1 MKEIKNWKLAT
12 VFDIEANG
20 LLEEATMFHVL
31 SFHMADGKSGSIWG
45 DNHERFRAFCKYHID
60 NEIPVVAH
68 RGILFDIPLCEKL
81 LGMDLSKL
89 MVIDTLAI
97 SWYLNTKRKVH
108 GLDSF
113 LEDYGIPKPKVGEA
127 EWVKPIRGISVSMK
141 KIDKDNKTL
150 VYKYIVEP
158 KSPDQGYIENGLD
171 LNRLD
176 YKYLNSLESEE
187 DYNLRV
193 KEHLELMKVRCE
205 EDVKINVALWKDIM
219 KRLHEMYT
227 ITKHCIDSGKVN
239 PLRMSE
245 NETVYLDRYINTSTV
260 DEYIGR
266 CLTFLM
272 FKMDCARLQ
281 EKTRWKA
288 DIDYLKE
295 TEKELLGMIE
305 PAKAALEAIMPPI
318 PVYGNRKKPED
329 PLKKDGTLKVSAVKW
344 NEAIEQLG
352 FKDHFGN
359 PKVKTVDGDKNS
371 LKILTSYKEPNAG
384 SSSQLKDLFFSH
396 GWKPETF
403 KYVKDEDAMQAWVK
417 GGFKK
422 SEKPV
427 PRMIPQISK
436 DGEDGKELCPSLIK
450 LAEKVPEILKYDRYT
465 MIKHRWDTVKGFLRD
480 VSEDGYLQASI
491 GGFTNTL
498 RVQHREIVNLV
509 GVDKPYGEN
518 IRGALTCS
526 EGEVLLGS
534 DLSSLE
540 DRVKHHFM
548 LPHDPSYVETMMAD
562 DYDPHILT
570 AHSANMI
577 TDEELE
583 GFKKG
588 TLSGAIKDAVAKA
601 RKGGKTTNYAC
612 LPVDN
617 SQVLT
622 VKGWR
627 YYYDLKVGD
636 TVLTYNTEKG
646 IIEKDKILDTV
657 FIKDQDIITMSN
669 KHWSIESTKDHRW
682 YGWQRRAKGHTRSG
696 NLERYSEFG
705 FKTTEDINSEF
716 NIIASAPY
724 KSVTDSNVSVED
736 ASFVGWLLSDGY
748 YKWSK
753 DTKKTSS
760 SFGKKRGIIG
770 TIAQAQHKF
779 YKELEDCLNKVGAE
793 YTQHV
798 DSTGIK
804 TSPVNKYDLKSSWL
818 RGFMDRVIG
827 VRKNKHE
834 VDWVGWI
841 LSLTDEAREG
851 FLYSFW
857 LADGDTKGH
866 KFNKNMKITQN
877 EGNICDAVLL
887 SMYFMGNRVT
897 NNLKQGKCRLLTQ
910 ISRPHVTA
918 QELDKKYS
926 GVKDVFCI
934 TTNNGTFVTKQ
945 DNTITITGN
954 CVYGGSPD
962 AIARGGDLDISTAK
976 LLHEGY
982 WKLNWSV
989 KAIAE
994 EQCVFED
1001 SRKQKWLINPING
1014 IAYSL
1019 RTEKDRFSTLCQG
1032 TGSYFFDMWVDRIL
1046 NVMEQKL
1053 GYKTLTG
1060 SFHDEIVLCFK
1071 DLEGMR
1077 DEMESIV
1084 LDAIDY
1090 VSDKYM
1096 LRRRLGADVQFDN
1109 RYSGI
1114 H

>member
-12 VFDIEANG
+12 VFDIESNG

-31 SFHMADGKSGSIWG
+31 SFHMANGKTGNISG
-45 DNHERFRAFCKYHID
+45 DNHERFKAFCNYHID

-68 RGILFDIPLCEKL
+68 RGILFDVPLCEKL
-81 LGMDLSKL
+81 LDMDLSKL

-97 SWYLNTKRKVH
+97 SWYLNTKRKLH

-127 EWVKPIRGISVSMK
+127 EWVKPIRGIKLSTK
-141 KIDKDNKTL
+141 KEGKGSKSL
-150 VYKYIVEP
+150 VYKYIIDPEDP
-158 KSPDQGYIENGLD
+158 SEDYIINGVLMDEQD
-171 LNRLD
+171 LS
-176 YKYLNSLESEE
+176 YLHSMESET
-187 DYNLRV
+187 DYNHRV
-193 KEHLELMKVRCE
+193 KEHIQLMEKRCE

-219 KRLHEMYT
+219 ARLNEMYT
-227 ITKHCIDSGKVN
+227 ITKHCVDTGKVN
-239 PLRMSE
+239 PLRMSKDE
-245 NETVYLDRYINTSTV
+245 VVYLDRYVDTSTV
-260 DEYIGR
+260 DEYIER

-288 DIDYLKE
+288 DIDYLE
-295 TEKELLGMIE
+295 DTEKELLGLIE

-318 PVYGNRKKPED
+318 PVYGNRKKPDE
-329 PLKKDGTLKVSAVKW
+329 PLKKDGTLKVAAEKW
-344 NEAIEQLG
+344 NEAISELG

-359 PKVKTVDGDKNS
+359 PKVKHVEGDENS

-403 KYVKDEDAMQAWVK
+403 KFVKDDEAMEAWVK
-417 GGFKK
+417 GGFRKAD
-422 SEKPV
+422 KPV

-436 DGEDGKELCPSLIK
+436 DGDDGKELCPSLIK

-480 VSEDGYLQASI
+480 VSQDGYLMASI

-518 IRGALTCS
+518 IRGALTCL
-526 EGEVLLGS
+526 EDELLLGS

-548 LPHDPSYVETMMAD
+548 LPHDPKYVETMMAD

-588 TLSGAIKDAVAKA
+588 TLSGAIKEAVSKA
-601 RKGGKTTNYAC
+601 RKGGKVTNYC
-612 LPVDN
+612 
-617 SQVLT
+617 S
-622 VKGWR
+622 
-627 YYYDLKVGD
+627 
-636 TVLTYNTEKG
+636 
-646 IIEKDKILDTV
+646 
-657 FIKDQDIITMSN
+657 
-669 KHWSIESTKDHRW
+669 
-682 YGWQRRAKGHTRSG
+682 
-696 NLERYSEFG
+696 
-705 FKTTEDINSEF
+705 
-716 NIIASAPY
+716 
-724 KSVTDSNVSVED
+724 
-736 ASFVGWLLSDGY
+736 
-748 YKWSK
+748 
-753 DTKKTSS
+753 
-760 SFGKKRGIIG
+760 
-770 TIAQAQHKF
+770 
-779 YKELEDCLNKVGAE
+779 
-793 YTQHV
+793 
-798 DSTGIK
+798 
-804 TSPVNKYDLKSSWL
+804 
-818 RGFMDRVIG
+818 
-827 VRKNKHE
+827 
-834 VDWVGWI
+834 
-841 LSLTDEAREG
+841 
-851 FLYSFW
+851 
-857 LADGDTKGH
+857 
-866 KFNKNMKITQN
+866 
-877 EGNICDAVLL
+877 
-887 SMYFMGNRVT
+887 
-897 NNLKQGKCRLLTQ
+897 
-910 ISRPHVTA
+910 
-918 QELDKKYS
+918 
-926 GVKDVFCI
+926 
-934 TTNNGTFVTKQ
+934 
-945 DNTITITGN
+945 
-954 CVYGGSPD
+954 VYGGSPD
-962 AIARGGDLDISTAK
+962 AIARSADMELPLAK
-976 LLHEGY
+976 QLHEGY

-989 KAIAE
+989 KAIGD

-1001 SRKQKWLINPING
+1001 SRKQKWLINPVNG

-1046 NVMEQKL
+1046 TVMEDKL

-1071 DLEGMR
+1071 DLQGNKE
-1077 DEMESIV
+1077 EMEGIV
-1084 LDAIDY
+1084 LEAIDY
-1090 VSDKYM
+1090 VSEKYL
-1096 LRRRLGADVQFDN
+1096 LRRKLGADVQFDK

>member
-12 VFDIEANG
+12 VFDIESNG

-45 DNHERFRAFCKYHID
+45 DNHQRFKAFCKYHID

-68 RGILFDIPLCEKL
+68 RGILFDVPLCEKL

-97 SWYLNTKRKVH
+97 SWYLNTKRKMH

-127 EWVKPIRGISVSMK
+127 EWVKPIRGVSVSMK

-150 VYKYIVEP
+150 IYKYITDPE
-158 KSPDQGYIENGLD
+158 SPNEDYLENGLD
-171 LNRLD
+171 LDNLD
-176 YKYLNSLESEE
+176 YKYLNSLETEE

-193 KEHLELMKVRCE
+193 EDHLQLMKVRCE

-227 ITKHCIDSGKVN
+227 ITKHCVDSGKVN
-239 PLRMSE
+239 PLRMSKD
-245 NETVYLDRYINTSTV
+245 ETVYLDRYVNTSTV
-260 DEYIGR
+260 DEYIER

-288 DIDYLKE
+288 DIEYLQD

-318 PVYGNRKKPED
+318 PVYGNRKKPEE
-329 PLKKDGTLKVSAVKW
+329 PLKKDGTLKVAAVKW

-359 PKVKTVDGDKNS
+359 PKVKTVEGDENS

-403 KYVKDEDAMQAWVK
+403 KYVKDEDAMEAWVK

-436 DGEDGKELCPSLIK
+436 DGEEGKELCPSLIK

-518 IRGALTCS
+518 IRGALTCL
-526 EGEVLLGS
+526 GDEVLLGS

-548 LPHDPSYVETMMAD
+548 LPHDPKYVETMMAD

-577 TDEELE
+577 TDEELG

-588 TLSGAIKDAVAKA
+588 TLSGAIKDAVSKA
-601 RKGGKTTNYAC
+601 RKGGKVTNYC
-612 LPVDN
+612 
-617 SQVLT
+617 S
-622 VKGWR
+622 
-627 YYYDLKVGD
+627 
-636 TVLTYNTEKG
+636 
-646 IIEKDKILDTV
+646 
-657 FIKDQDIITMSN
+657 
-669 KHWSIESTKDHRW
+669 
-682 YGWQRRAKGHTRSG
+682 
-696 NLERYSEFG
+696 
-705 FKTTEDINSEF
+705 
-716 NIIASAPY
+716 
-724 KSVTDSNVSVED
+724 
-736 ASFVGWLLSDGY
+736 
-748 YKWSK
+748 
-753 DTKKTSS
+753 
-760 SFGKKRGIIG
+760 
-770 TIAQAQHKF
+770 
-779 YKELEDCLNKVGAE
+779 
-793 YTQHV
+793 
-798 DSTGIK
+798 
-804 TSPVNKYDLKSSWL
+804 
-818 RGFMDRVIG
+818 
-827 VRKNKHE
+827 
-834 VDWVGWI
+834 
-841 LSLTDEAREG
+841 
-851 FLYSFW
+851 
-857 LADGDTKGH
+857 
-866 KFNKNMKITQN
+866 
-877 EGNICDAVLL
+877 
-887 SMYFMGNRVT
+887 
-897 NNLKQGKCRLLTQ
+897 
-910 ISRPHVTA
+910 
-918 QELDKKYS
+918 
-926 GVKDVFCI
+926 
-934 TTNNGTFVTKQ
+934 
-945 DNTITITGN
+945 
-954 CVYGGSPD
+954 VYGGSPD
-962 AIARGGDLDISTAK
+962 AIARSADMDIKLAK
-976 LLHEGY
+976 QLHEGY

-989 KAIAE
+989 KAIGE

-1046 NVMEQKL
+1046 NVMEYKL

-1077 DEMESIV
+1077 GTMEDIV

-1096 LRRRLGADVQFDN
+1096 LRRKLGADVQFDK